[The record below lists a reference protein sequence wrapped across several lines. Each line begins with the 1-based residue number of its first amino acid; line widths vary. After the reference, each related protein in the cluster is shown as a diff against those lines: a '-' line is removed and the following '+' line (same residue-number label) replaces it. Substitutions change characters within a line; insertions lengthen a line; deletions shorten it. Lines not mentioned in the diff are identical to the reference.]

1 MLWRTPIAG
10 PDPHFLLQLELES
23 GRSKGRTDEAEAVFG
38 RADYRHPEGGRGGCG
53 DDGSLPEA
61 RHVEPDLLCVE
72 GRVRWHGGIG
82 GEAVARARG
91 GERATQTFARGSDAG
106 ALQGREGESGE
117 GEGGVGR
124 GEVG

>member
-72 GRVRWHGGIG
+72 GQVRRSEEHTS
-82 GEAVARARG
+82 ELQSLMRRPYAVFCLKKKNKN
-91 GERATQTFARGSDAG
+91 TQKHRIT
-106 ALQGREGESGE
+106 
-117 GEGGVGR
+117 
-124 GEVG
+124 

>member
-61 RHVEPDLLCVE
+61 RHVEPDLLCGE
-72 GRVRWHGGIG
+72 GQGWWPGGCG
-82 GEAVARARG
+82 GEAVEGACGGRRAAQNKRKRG
-91 GERATQTFARGSDAG
+91 
-106 ALQGREGESGE
+106 
-117 GEGGVGR
+117 V
-124 GEVG
+124 